1 LSCTHENV
9 IITVTFNGPCRQNVQ
24 NPIAMHSEALP
35 KLFRPRATQTILVGG
50 AIAGLLDGLD
60 AVIFYWL
67 AFAVSPAAIFQGIA
81 SGLLGQ
87 RSFQGGWLTLV
98 LGIAL
103 QFFIAIGAAA
113 FYYAATLL
121 IPILLRKP
129 WISGPAFGIG
139 LFFFMQRVVLPLSA
153 VHKRTAP
160 MSLGELVD
168 QLLSHAFLVGLP
180 IALMARR
187 SARLP

>member
-1 LSCTHENV
+1 MD
-9 IITVTFNGPCRQNVQ
+9 G
-24 NPIAMHSEALP
+24 IAMPSDT
-35 KLFRPRATQTILVGG
+35 FRPRAMQTILVGG

-67 AFAVSPAAIFQGIA
+67 AYAVPPTAIFQGIT
-81 SGLLGQ
+81 SGLLGEQ
-87 RSFQGGWLTLV
+87 SFQGGSPTVV
-98 LGIAL
+98 LGVAL

-121 IPILLRKP
+121 FPMLWRKP

-153 VHKRTAP
+153 FHKRTAP
-160 MSLGELVD
+160 MSLPELVD
-168 QLLSHAFLVGLP
+168 QLLSHALLVGLP

>member
-1 LSCTHENV
+1 
-9 IITVTFNGPCRQNVQ
+9 
-24 NPIAMHSEALP
+24 MHTEALP
-35 KLFRPRATQTILVGG
+35 KIFRPRATQTVLLGG
-50 AIAGLLDGLD
+50 GIAGLLDGLD

-67 AFAVSPAAIFQGIA
+67 AYAVPPPAIFQGIA

-87 RSFQGGWLTLV
+87 QSFRGGWLTVV

-103 QFFIAIGAAA
+103 QFLIAIGAAA
-113 FYYAATLL
+113 FYYAVSLFVPALF
-121 IPILLRKP
+121 RKP
-129 WISGPAFGIG
+129 WICGPAFGIG

-153 VHKRTAP
+153 VHQRPAL
-160 MSLGELVD
+160 MSLIELVD

-187 SARLP
+187 SARLS